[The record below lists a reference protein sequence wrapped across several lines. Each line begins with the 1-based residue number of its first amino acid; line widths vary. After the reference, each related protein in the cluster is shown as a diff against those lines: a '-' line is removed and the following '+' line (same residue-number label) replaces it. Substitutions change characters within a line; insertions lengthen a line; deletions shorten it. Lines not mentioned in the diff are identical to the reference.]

1 MMNAFDLFNPIQEN
15 FGQNISAALKRVV
28 GLTYIPNFISRQEEI
43 CLLDNINSNE
53 WLSDLKRRV
62 QHYGWK
68 YDYRS
73 RNIDYSMYLGELPAW
88 AGSLAHNLFNRRL
101 VSELPDQVI
110 INEYKPGQGIA
121 NHVDCE
127 PCFGD
132 SIVSL
137 SLGSV
142 CIMNLINLETK
153 EKIEIV
159 LEPRSAIVIKSE
171 SRYKWSHGIPPRL
184 ADTINGQYIHRKLRL
199 SMTFR
204 KVVVQ

>member
-1 MMNAFDLFNPIQEN
+1 MNAFDLFNPIPEH
-15 FGQNISAALKRVV
+15 FGQNMSTALKGVQ
-28 GLTYIPNFISRQEEI
+28 GLRYIPDFITKEEEQD
-43 CLLDNINSNE
+43 LLNQINGNE

-73 RNIDYSMYLGELPAW
+73 KNIDYSMYLGELPYW
-88 AGSLAHNLFNRRL
+88 AGTLAKRLFSRSLT
-101 VSELPDQVI
+101 SELADQVI
-110 INEYKPGQGIA
+110 INEYMPGQGIA

-153 EKIEIV
+153 EKIEVI
-159 LEPRSAIVIKSE
+159 LEPRSAIVIKDE

-184 ADTINGQYIHRKLRL
+184 ADTINGQYTHRKLRL

-204 KVVVQ
+204 KVVVK